1 MSSELARGLQALR
14 IRHLAP
20 LQRELAALWSW
31 WVTQLL
37 ELLPPELR
45 QRIEQRNCRL
55 FVEEAPGA
63 IKLRVGASLD
73 SGALRRVGLDTSAD
87 RAIPDDLR
95 VAETV
100 ALLPAGKVLR
110 TSLQL
115 PIAAEENLHE
125 VLAFEMDRHTPFTAE
140 QLYYDFVVKARDAGR
155 RRLTVELVYS
165 TRAVVE
171 QFLEMLQGLGIR
183 PDVITS
189 RDAASRA
196 ALPVNLL
203 PGDRRRT
210 GSGSMRRLN
219 TALAG
224 LAAVLLIVAIALPPI
239 QKAGLANA
247 LAPQVQAAAAE
258 ARQASQLRDEV
269 AKLAEGGRV
278 LASRKQS
285 NLLVVELIDEV
296 SRRLPDHT
304 WLSRL
309 DIAGNTL
316 QLQGQSRA
324 AAELIGIIEAS
335 PRLENVRFSS
345 PVSQVS
351 AAGVDQ
357 FHLTAEILWEK
368 PQ

>member
-1 MSSELARGLQALR
+1 MSGALARRLQALQ

-20 LQRELAALWSW
+20 VQRELAAFWSW
-31 WVTQLL
+31 WAAQLL

-63 IKLRVGASLD
+63 LKLRVGPSLE
-73 SGALRRVGLDTSAD
+73 SGALRRVAVDAPAD

-95 VAETV
+95 VAETI
-100 ALLPAGKVLR
+100 ALLPVGKVLR
-110 TSLQL
+110 TLLQL

-140 QLYYDFVVKARDAGR
+140 QLYYDCVVRARDAGR
-155 RRLTVELVYS
+155 RRLSVELVYT

-171 QFLEMLQGLGIR
+171 QFLETLQGLGIR

-203 PGDRRRT
+203 PAERRRS
-210 GSGSMRRLN
+210 GAGSMRRLN

-224 LAAVLLIVAIALPPI
+224 LAAVLLLVAIALPPI
-239 QKAGLANA
+239 QKAGLVSA
-247 LAPQVQAAAAE
+247 LEPQVQEAAAE
-258 ARQASQLRDEV
+258 ARQASQLRAEV
-269 AKLAEGGRV
+269 ARLADGGRV

-335 PRLENVRFSS
+335 PRLEKVRFSS

-351 AAGVDQ
+351 ATGVDQ
-357 FHLTAEILWEK
+357 FHLTAEITWEK